1 MNPSN
6 LVELARIGRQHGVNT
21 PPAEKM
27 YLITGK
33 DSVITIMELNTI
45 LAKHGYTVMAG
56 IAHNNYSIKRLPR
69 WLRAANG

>member
-1 MNPSN
+1 MNTSN
-6 LVELARIGRQHGVNT
+6 LVELAYIGRPRSNEDA
-21 PPAEKM
+21 PSEKM

-33 DSVITIMELNTI
+33 DSVITIKELNAI

-56 IAHNNYSIKRLPR
+56 VAHNNYSIKQLPQ